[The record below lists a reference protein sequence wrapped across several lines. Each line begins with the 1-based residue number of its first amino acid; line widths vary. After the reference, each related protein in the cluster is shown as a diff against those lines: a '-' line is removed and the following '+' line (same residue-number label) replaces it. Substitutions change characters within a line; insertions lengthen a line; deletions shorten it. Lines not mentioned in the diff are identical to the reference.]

1 MPLLVR
7 TWNVFHGNAV
17 PPERRAYLEEMV
29 RLATADRPDLLG
41 LQEVPVWALGRLAGW
56 SGMTAVGAVAARPR
70 LGSAELGRVLTGVHH
85 GRLRSA
91 VTGQANA
98 ILVAPHLRVRE
109 RWTLVLNPAARLRPA
124 VRERRVCQAIRVESV
139 GIVAN
144 FHATSHAPDPGI
156 ADGQLLRA
164 AAFADALALPAEPL
178 ILCGDANIAPGQGFA
193 YDELRSWGYS
203 EPAAGIDQIL
213 VRGAAATAP
222 VTWPEE
228 RRRVGGRLLSD
239 HAPVELRVE

>member
-98 ILVAPHLRVRE
+98 ILVAPHLRVVE
-109 RWTLVLNPAARLRPA
+109 RRTLVLNPAAWLRPTA
-124 VRERRVCQAIRVESV
+124 RERRVCQAIRVENV

-144 FHATSHAPDPGI
+144 FHATSHAPDLSI

-164 AAFADALALPAEPL
+164 AAFADALALPAEPV
-178 ILCGDANIAPGQGFA
+178 ILCGDANIAPGQGST

-213 VRGAAATAP
+213 VRGAAATRP
-222 VTWPEE
+222 VAWPEE
-228 RRRVGGRLLSD
+228 RRRAGGRLLSD

>member
-17 PPERRAYLEEMV
+17 PPERHAYLEEMV
-29 RLATADRPDLLG
+29 RLAAADRPGLLA

-70 LGSAELGRVLTGVHH
+70 LVSAELGRLLTDVHH

-98 ILVAPHLRVRE
+98 ILVASHLRVLE
-109 RWTLVLNPAARLRPA
+109 RRTLVLNPSRLRPA
-124 VRERRVCQAIRVESV
+124 VRERRVCQAIRVENT

-144 FHATSHAPDPGI
+144 FHATHHAQDLRI
-156 ADGQLLRA
+156 ADAQLLRA
-164 AAFADALALPAEPL
+164 AAFADALALPAEPV
-178 ILCGDANIAPGQGFA
+178 ILCGDANIAPGQGST

-213 VRGAAATAP
+213 VRGAATTPPSA
-222 VTWPEE
+222 WPEE
-228 RRRVGGRLLSD
+228 RRRVEGRLLSD
-239 HAPVELRVE
+239 HAPVELRVG